1 MSVEKQ
7 VAQTLMAAWLA
18 ENHPDIFNELLVRSG
33 NPTGAARAVDLAP
46 PQVGLAGF
54 TDALSSIW
62 GGITKAATK
71 VASGLGTA
79 VKGVGTFLG
88 SEAGASV
95 LATAVAL
102 KYGQKSPQAA
112 IIDTQYQ
119 RSQAG
124 VTPAPIQT
132 VYDQSTGTYV
142 PILNQQ
148 TPQGVAQYPISNQ
161 LLNQLQPSFLDRYG
175 VWLIGGGIGLVLL
188 VTLLGGR
195 RS

>member
-1 MSVEKQ
+1 MSAQKQ
-7 VAQTLMAAWLA
+7 VASTLLAAWLA
-18 ENHPDIFNELLVRSG
+18 ENHPDVFNELLVRAT
-33 NPTGAARAVDLAP
+33 NPAGGAVRVQLAP
-46 PQVGLAGF
+46 PDIGLSGF
-54 TDALSSIW
+54 TDTLSSIW
-62 GGITKAATK
+62 GGISKAATT

-79 VKGVGTFLG
+79 VKGVGNFLG
-88 SEAGASV
+88 TEAGASV

-102 KYGQKSPQAA
+102 KYGGKSTQAS

-142 PILNQQ
+142 PVLNQQ
-148 TPQGVAQYPISNQ
+148 TSQGAVQYPLSNQ
-161 LLNQLQPSFLDRYG
+161 ILNQLQPSFIDKYG